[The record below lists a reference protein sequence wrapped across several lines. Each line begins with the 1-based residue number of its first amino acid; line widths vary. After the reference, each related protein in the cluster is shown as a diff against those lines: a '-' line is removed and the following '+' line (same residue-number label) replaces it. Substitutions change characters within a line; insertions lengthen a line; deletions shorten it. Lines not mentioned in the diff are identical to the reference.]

1 MKYLKL
7 FESFEN
13 IDVDVVID
21 ELIEWINNSYLIY
34 ESDLCDKVKE
44 LLKLDDE
51 ITSDTVT
58 SKDSGGDRYSEN
70 WNKTMIVIKLNGKDL
85 MKVYINNDL
94 EYNFGLNSSAF
105 GNESPN
111 KRGSQ
116 GYQTYFYFDKD
127 LLK

>member
-13 IDVDVVID
+13 IDVDAVID

-58 SKDSGGDRYSEN
+58 GKDSGGDRYSEN

>member
-7 FESFEN
+7 FENFEN
-13 IDVDVVID
+13 IDVDAVID
-21 ELIEWINNSYLIY
+21 ELIEWIDNSYLIY

-58 SKDSGGDRYSEN
+58 DKDSGGDRYSEN

-94 EYNFGLNSSAF
+94 EYNFGWNSSAF

>member
-13 IDVDVVID
+13 IDVDAVID

-58 SKDSGGDRYSEN
+58 DKDSGGDRYSEN

>member
-7 FESFEN
+7 FENFEN
-13 IDVDVVID
+13 IDVDAVID

-58 SKDSGGDRYSEN
+58 GKDSGGDRYSEN
-70 WNKTMIVIKLNGKDL
+70 WKKTMIVIKLNGKDL